1 MVCRISCIT
10 YSIAAIGL
18 LCASLFTMNVSDKQ
32 HKTLQ
37 NMLSPEIAEKYE
49 RITKERRNLY
59 LQGLLLGML
68 LSYVIVKFVLQSMMK
83 ESNRFYNVSIF
94 VTITL
99 LTSIFYYSL
108 MPKSDY
114 MLNHLKTVEENKA
127 WLDIYKTMKNRY
139 MLSFLIG
146 SLSAIP
152 LAYSLC

>member
-83 ESNRFYNVSIF
+83 ESNRFYNVS
-94 VTITL
+94 
-99 LTSIFYYSL
+99 
-108 MPKSDY
+108 
-114 MLNHLKTVEENKA
+114 TVDSYIMFENY
-127 WLDIYKTMKNRY
+127 L
-139 MLSFLIG
+139 
-146 SLSAIP
+146 
-152 LAYSLC
+152 